1 VSRAAA
7 SILAFGAYLA
17 LLGVGLL
24 ASPNLMLALFG
35 QPPTAEPW
43 LRVLGLVSLVLG
55 LYYISAA
62 RGEVTP
68 FFRSTIW
75 GRGIGAVVLA
85 ALVVAKT
92 APAFV
97 LLMAVL
103 DGLGALWTWRALGAP
118 PVGGPRAGS

>member
-1 VSRAAA
+1 MSRAAA
-7 SILAFGAYLA
+7 SILAFGVYLA
-17 LLGVGLL
+17 VLGAGLL
-24 ASPNLMLALFG
+24 AAPNRMLALFG

-55 LYYISAA
+55 LYYVSAA

-97 LLMAVL
+97 LLMAAL
-103 DGLGALWTWRALGAP
+103 DGLGALWTWRALG
-118 PVGGPRAGS
+118 RS

>member
-1 VSRAAA
+1 MSRAAA
-7 SILAFGAYLA
+7 SILAFGVYLA
-17 LLGVGLL
+17 MLGAGLL
-24 ASPNLMLALFG
+24 TSPNRMLALFG

-55 LYYISAA
+55 LYYVSAA

-75 GRGIGAVVLA
+75 GRGIGAAVLA
-85 ALVVAKT
+85 ALVVSKT

-97 LLMAVL
+97 LLMAAL
-103 DGLGALWTWRALGAP
+103 DGLGALWTWRALG
-118 PVGGPRAGS
+118 RS